1 MVKYTF
7 HVSMRQALQDNAI
20 IILNCSEQKV
30 DESWS
35 FSMPL
40 YPQSVASQGVCP
52 NSLLFCC
59 FHFTLTFES
68 IKEVESASG

>member
-20 IILNCSEQKV
+20 IILNYNEQKV

-40 YPQSVASQGVCP
+40 YPQSVASQGACP
-52 NSLLFCC
+52 TPYSFAVFTSHSHLSL
-59 FHFTLTFES
+59 
-68 IKEVESASG
+68 